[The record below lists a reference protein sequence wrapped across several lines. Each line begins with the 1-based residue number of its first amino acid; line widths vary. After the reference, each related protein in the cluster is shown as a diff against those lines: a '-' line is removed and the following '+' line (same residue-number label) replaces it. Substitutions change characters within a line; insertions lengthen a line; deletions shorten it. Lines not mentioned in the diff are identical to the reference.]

1 MCWEGLN
8 CGSIY
13 GRSTCGNIKTGNLG
27 NLGMQ
32 YYGKSSKA
40 EGNKWIKTFVIA
52 FCQEVGL
59 NHSEGIGS
67 LNEVIQT

>member
-1 MCWEGLN
+1 MGTLKEEIWVTWACDTME
-8 CGSIY
+8 
-13 GRSTCGNIKTGNLG
+13 NL
-27 NLGMQ
+27 LRQ
-32 YYGKSSKA
+32 K
-40 EGNKWIKTFVIA
+40 GNKWIKALVIA